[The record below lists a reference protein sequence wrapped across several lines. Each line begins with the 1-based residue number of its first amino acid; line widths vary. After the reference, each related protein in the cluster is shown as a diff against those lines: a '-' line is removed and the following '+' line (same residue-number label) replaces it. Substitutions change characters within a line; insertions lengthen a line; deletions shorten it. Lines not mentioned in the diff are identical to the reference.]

1 MAENKYRTL
10 HTPAAA
16 EDLETESER
25 SNRVLTAR
33 VAELERKNQELTER
47 LSQLH
52 TEERP
57 ETPERPEQPDPKPV
71 PEPPTQP
78 APEQPQ
84 SKTGRKKGFWLVLA
98 LAAVGLILF
107 LINGFGPG
115 AADEQQPSGQPAASE
130 PQSQQDNAPE
140 QTPAETATEQPDNQ
154 TPEQVGTDT
163 YSVGICQWVQH
174 TDLDEAVQGFKD
186 ALTDKLGDAVVFR
199 EHNVGG
205 DDSNG
210 LSTVMCFEDLGTDL
224 ILAVGTPALQAA
236 AEITA
241 DYGGTPPV
249 LGTCVTDYA
258 AALGITDWQG
268 VTGINVSGTCDL
280 IDPEYQGDYLVAM
293 IEGNGMIDPVIGLLY
308 DSADIISVRQCDG
321 VQEKLEDYGVQNRR
335 YDFSDYGS
343 AGAAVSDAATEC
355 DILFAVSSN
364 IAGADDG
371 GMIRNLL
378 IAADVPLIATDAETL
393 ELCGAVQLKVD
404 YYELGRI
411 TGQMAYEVLVGG
423 ADISQMEIQYD
434 STGAVIK
441 KNEAVEE
448 LLGIYIP

>member
-25 SNRVLTAR
+25 SSRALAAR

-52 TEERP
+52 TKERP
-57 ETPERPEQPDPKPV
+57 ETPERPEQQDPKTV
-71 PEPPTQP
+71 PEPPTQS
-78 APEQPQ
+78 APEQPR
-84 SKTGRKKGFWLVLA
+84 SKNGRKKGFWLVLA
-98 LAAVGLILF
+98 LVAVGLALI

-115 AADEQQPSGQPAASE
+115 AADEQQLSDQPAASE
-130 PQSQQDNAPE
+130 PQSQQDSAPE
-140 QTPAETATEQPDNQ
+140 QTPAETATEQP
-154 TPEQVGTDT
+154 EQGQEEGTDH
-163 YSVGICQWVQH
+163 YYIGICQWMEH
-174 TDLDEAVQGFKD
+174 ESLDEATRGFVD
-186 ALTDKLGDAVVFR
+186 ALTDQLGDDVSCFIQ
-199 EHNVGG
+199 ETG
-205 DDSNG
+205 DMDS
-210 LSTVMCFEDLGTDL
+210 CFELAYGFQSDGMNLL
-224 ILAVGTPALQAA
+224 LAVGTPALQAA
-236 AEITA
+236 VSAA
-241 DYGGTPPV
+241 NMSGGTAPI

-308 DSADIISVRQCDG
+308 DSADAVSVRQCDG
-321 VQEKLEDYGVQNRR
+321 VQEELEHYGVQNRR

-371 GMIRNLL
+371 EMIRNLL

-423 ADISQMEIQYD
+423 ADVSQMEIQYD
-434 STGAVIK
+434 STSVIVK
-441 KNEAVEE
+441 KNDAVEE